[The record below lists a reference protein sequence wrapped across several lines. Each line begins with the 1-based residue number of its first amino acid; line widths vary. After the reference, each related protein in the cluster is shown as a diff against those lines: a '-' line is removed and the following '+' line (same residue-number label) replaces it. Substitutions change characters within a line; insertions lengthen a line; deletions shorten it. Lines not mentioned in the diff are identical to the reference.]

1 MISRVKILIV
11 FLCACLS
18 LTACNDSAMIKS
30 ARNEPDKLQIYSDGK
45 MIFKD
50 RIMPSEDVIIYPDGF
65 GGEKAAVKLY
75 TPFHPPFYRDHI
87 VVERLGTK
95 S

>member
-1 MISRVKILIV
+1 MINRIKILV
-11 FLCACLS
+11 FTIFICLS
-18 LTACNDSAMIKS
+18 LTACNNSAMIKS
-30 ARNEPDKLQIYSDGK
+30 ANTEPDKLQIYSDGK

-50 RIMPSEDVIIYPDGF
+50 RVMPSEDVIIYPDGF

-75 TPFHPPFYRDHI
+75 APFHPPFYRDHI
-87 VVERLGTK
+87 VVERLNTK